1 MLAGA
6 VPAAIRGGVSAFP
19 HRHLLGIEGL
29 SLDDI
34 LLILDEAERWSAF
47 NRQARRAD
55 NRLAGLT
62 QINAFFENSTRTL
75 FSFEIAG
82 KRLGAQVSNFHPA
95 ASSVR
100 KGESLIDTAQ
110 TLNAMGP
117 DLLVIRHEADGAAAE
132 VAALMDCPVINAGD
146 GRGEHPTQALLDA
159 LTIRQWK
166 GQIEGLRI
174 AICGDIRHS
183 RVAGSNL
190 RSLPLL
196 GAEVRAVGPATLM
209 PDELPGGVTGYNE
222 MDEGIAGADVVMM
235 LRIQRERMEEAV
247 SGSLEGFHERY
258 GLTRERLDRAA
269 PGAMVMHPGPM
280 NRGVEIDGAL
290 ADDPDRSA
298 ILDQVA
304 NGVAVRMACLDLL
317 TRERRGR

>member
-1 MLAGA
+1 M
-6 VPAAIRGGVSAFP
+6 SAFP

-29 SLDDI
+29 SRDDI
-34 LLILDEAERWSAF
+34 LLILEEGEGWIAF
-47 NRQARRAD
+47 NRQARKAD
-55 NRLAGLT
+55 ERLRGLT

-100 KGESLIDTAQ
+100 KGESLIDTAL

-117 DLLVIRHEADGAAAE
+117 DLLVIRHEQNGAAHE
-132 VAALMDCPVINAGD
+132 VAAVVDCPVINAGD

-159 LTIRQWK
+159 LTIRRWK
-166 GQIEGLRI
+166 GGIEGLTV

-190 RSLPLL
+190 RALPLL
-196 GAEVRAVGPATLM
+196 GAEVRAVGPASLM
-209 PDELPGGVTGYNE
+209 PEALSPEVTVFE
-222 MDEGIAGADVVMM
+222 DMDEGISGADVVMM

-247 SGSLEGFHERY
+247 EGSLGDFHARY
-258 GLTRERLDRAA
+258 GLTRARLSRAA
-269 PGAMVMHPGPM
+269 PDAMVMHPGPM
-280 NRGVEIDGAL
+280 NRGVEIAGDV
-290 ADDPDRSA
+290 ADDPERSA

-317 TRERRGR
+317 TRDRRG

>member
-1 MLAGA
+1 M
-6 VPAAIRGGVSAFP
+6 SAFP

-29 SLDDI
+29 SREDI
-34 LLILDEAERWSAF
+34 LLILDEAEAWSVF
-47 NRQARRAD
+47 NRRSRRAD
-55 NRLAGLT
+55 ERLRGLT

-82 KRLGAQVSNFHPA
+82 RRLGAQVSNFHPA

-117 DLLVIRHEADGAAAE
+117 DLLVIRHEQNGAAHD
-132 VAALMDCPVINAGD
+132 VAAVMDCPVINAGD

-159 LTIRQWK
+159 LTIRQRK
-166 GQIEGLRI
+166 GRVAGIKV

-190 RSLPLL
+190 RALTVL
-196 GAEVRAVGPATLM
+196 GAEVRAIAPLRLM
-209 PDELPGGVTGYNE
+209 PDALPRGVAGFE
-222 MDEGIAGADVVMM
+222 DMDEGIDGADVVMM
-235 LRIQRERMEEAV
+235 LRIQRERMDGEV
-247 SGSLEGFHERY
+247 EGALGDFHDRY
-258 GLTRERLDRAA
+258 GLTRDRLARAA
-269 PGAMVMHPGPM
+269 ADAIVMHPGPM
-280 NRGVEIDGAL
+280 NRGVEIDGDV
-290 ADDPDRSA
+290 ADDPERSA
-298 ILDQVA
+298 ILQQVA

-317 TRERRGR
+317 TRRRRGV

>member
-1 MLAGA
+1 M
-6 VPAAIRGGVSAFP
+6 SAFP

-29 SLDDI
+29 SREDI
-34 LLILDEAERWSAF
+34 LLVLDEAERWARS
-47 NRQARRAD
+47 NRQPRKAD
-55 NRLAGLT
+55 DRLAGLT

-82 KRLGAQVSNFHPA
+82 RRLGAQVSNFHPA

-117 DLLVIRHEADGAAAE
+117 DLLVIRHEQNGAARE
-132 VAALMDCPVINAGD
+132 VAAVMDCPVINAGD

-159 LTIRQWK
+159 LTIRQLK
-166 GQIEGLRI
+166 GRIEGLKV

-190 RSLPLL
+190 RALPLL
-196 GAEVRAVGPATLM
+196 GAEVRAVAPPALM
-209 PDELPGGVTGYNE
+209 PETLPPGVAGFE
-222 MDEGIAGADVVMM
+222 DMDEGVAGADVVMM
-235 LRIQRERMEEAV
+235 LRIQRERMEEAA
-247 SGSLEGFHERY
+247 SGSLGGFHARY
-258 GLTRERLDRAA
+258 GLDRRRLALAA
-269 PGAMVMHPGPM
+269 PDAIVMHPGPM
-280 NRGVEIDGAL
+280 NRGVEIDGDV
-290 ADDPDRSA
+290 ADDPERSA
-298 ILDQVA
+298 VLRQVA

-317 TRERRGR
+317 TRARRGS

>member
-1 MLAGA
+1 MSL
-6 VPAAIRGGVSAFP
+6 FP

-29 SLDDI
+29 SREDI
-34 LLILDEAERWSAF
+34 LLILDEADKWTAF
-47 NRQARRAD
+47 NAQKRRAD
-55 NRLAGLT
+55 ERLRGLT

-117 DLLVIRHEADGAAAE
+117 DILVIRHEQNGAAHQVAE
-132 VAALMDCPVINAGD
+132 VMDCPVINAGD

-159 LTIRQWK
+159 LTIRQRK
-166 GQIEGLRI
+166 GRIEGLRI

-190 RSLPLL
+190 RALPLL
-196 GAEVRAVGPATLM
+196 GAQVRAVAPPFLM
-209 PDELPGGVTGYNE
+209 PEALPPGVEGDTD
-222 MDEGIAGADVVMM
+222 MDAGIEGADIVMM
-235 LRIQRERMEEAV
+235 LRIQRERMEAAV
-247 SGSLEGFHERY
+247 SGSLGDFHALY
-258 GLTRERLDRAA
+258 GLTRERLARAA
-269 PGAMVMHPGPM
+269 PDAVVMHPGPM
-280 NRGVEIDGAL
+280 NRGVEIDGDV
-290 ADDPDRSA
+290 ADDPERSA
-298 ILDQVA
+298 ILQQVS

-317 TRERRGR
+317 TRERRGG

>member
-1 MLAGA
+1 MREALEPRL
-6 VPAAIRGGVSAFP
+6 VNAFP

-29 SLDDI
+29 SREDI
-34 LLILDEAERWSAF
+34 LLILDEADKWTAF
-47 NRQARRAD
+47 NGQARRAD
-55 NRLAGLT
+55 ERLRGLT

-100 KGESLIDTAQ
+100 KGESLIDTAL

-117 DLLVIRHEADGAAAE
+117 DILVIRHEENGAAHQ
-132 VAALMDCPVINAGD
+132 VAAVMDCPVINAGD

-159 LTIRQWK
+159 LTIRQRK
-166 GQIEGLRI
+166 GRIEGLRI

-190 RSLPLL
+190 RALPLL
-196 GAEVRAVGPATLM
+196 GAEVRAVAPPLLM
-209 PDELPGGVTGYNE
+209 PDPLPPGVEGFRD
-222 MDEGIAGADVVMM
+222 MDEGIQGADVVMM
-235 LRIQRERMEEAV
+235 LRIQRERMETAV
-247 SGSLEGFHERY
+247 SGSLDDFHALY
-258 GLTRERLDRAA
+258 GLTGERLKRAA
-269 PGAMVMHPGPM
+269 PDAIVMHPGPM
-280 NRGVEIDGAL
+280 NRGIEIDSDV
-290 ADDPDRSA
+290 ADDPERSA

-317 TRERRGR
+317 TRERRAA